1 MNEGHAAFLSLELMR
16 EKQAEGK
23 SAKDALA
30 LIKQQCHFT
39 THTPVEA
46 GHDRFTPALM
56 DYALKRTRMH
66 LKMTQHD
73 FLGLGRVNPA
83 NREEHF
89 CMTVLALKAA
99 RAANA
104 VSQLHGEVS
113 RQ

>member
-56 DYALKRTRMH
+56 DYALNKVRGELNLTPEA
-66 LKMTQHD
+66 L
-73 FLGLGRVNPA
+73 LALGRVNPA
-83 NREEHF
+83 NKEESF
-89 CMTVLALKAA
+89 CMTVLALKAS
-99 RAANA
+99 RAA
-104 VSQLHGEVS
+104 
-113 RQ
+113 